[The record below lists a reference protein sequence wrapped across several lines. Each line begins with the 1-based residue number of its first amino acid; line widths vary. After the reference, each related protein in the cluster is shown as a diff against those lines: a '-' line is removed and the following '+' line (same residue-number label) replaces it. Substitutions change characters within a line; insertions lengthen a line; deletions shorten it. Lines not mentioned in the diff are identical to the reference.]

1 MRRIYLIAIILCSV
15 IITSCTHSVSGNWE
29 SQLLI
34 PDPQWEKFV
43 RVETGATLLDSPS
56 TGSNVLLQNTEDNCC
71 LPVIEESNGWY
82 KVLCYT
88 PKSGTLSQE
97 AYVKNTE
104 CEEIKPER
112 ITHDVLANNDIYVLG
127 GNSIYKNICINNNL
141 ISATVGELTNDYC
154 IAFSNRYDQILF
166 WNDRHGGKPY
176 DVHERKREDGFSSYS
191 ITINSCE
198 FEDGDARIELMR
210 SLSEEQIGE
219 FVATFVKTIPK
230 AKSSTSYYYYFPS
243 VYSSKLVKFYVAY
256 EIASR

>member
-15 IITSCTHSVSGNWE
+15 IMTSCTHSVSENWE

-34 PDPQWEKFV
+34 PNPQWEKFV

-56 TGSNVLLQNTEDNCC
+56 TSSNILLQNTEDDCC

-88 PKSGTLSQE
+88 TDSRILSQE
-97 AYVKNTE
+97 AYIKDTE
-104 CEEIKPER
+104 CEEINPER
-112 ITHDVLANNDIYVLG
+112 ITHDVLASNDIHVLG
-127 GNSIYKNICINNNL
+127 GNGIYKNICINNNL
-141 ISATVGELTNDYC
+141 MWATVGELTNDYC
-154 IAFSNRYDQILF
+154 IAFSNRDDQIIF
-166 WNDRHGGKPY
+166 SNGHGGKPY
-176 DVHERKREDGFSSYS
+176 NIHEIKREDGFSSYF

-219 FVATFVKTIPK
+219 FVVTFVKTIPK
-230 AKSSTSYYYYFPS
+230 SNSTLSYYFYFPS
-243 VYSSKLVKFYVAY
+243 ISDPKLVKFHVANK
-256 EIASR
+256 IVNK